1 MWCVGESLKI
11 SFLNFF
17 EAVVYIQ
24 AIVAEYVNMLN
35 DMTHWCRTF
44 SWALNDWELES
55 IGVFLLLFS
64 HLILV

>member
-1 MWCVGESLKI
+1 MWYVGESLKI
-11 SFLNFF
+11 IFLNFF
-17 EAVVYIQ
+17 EAVVYTQ

-35 DMTHWCRTF
+35 DMTHWCHTF